1 MNVVGSALKDF
12 ARLQSSAT
20 VGATAAAEAFN
31 TAKSFTGII
40 DQSNKSLR
48 IMKGAVAM
56 DNAIRK
62 MSVAPVLA
70 NSLNKAVIQPGNL

>member
-1 MNVVGSALKDF
+1 MVLKCP
-12 ARLQSSAT
+12 SAT